1 MSTSTSRIFG
11 KLFKIGMWWRIFY
24 GALRLML
31 GFALLKIIGRPVID
45 VVTWVL
51 SHEFIQDPSDVLLT
65 TARMVLSHHSYYVT
79 YFLAFYFIFWGVTD
93 VVLSISL
100 LREQLWSFPISMY
113 VIGLFILYEAFR
125 FLHTH
130 SLILLSVIVIDI
142 FILLLIY
149 TEYKKLQRRIRI

>member
-1 MSTSTSRIFG
+1 MTSSESQIFG

-31 GFALLKIIGRPVID
+31 GFSLLKIIGRPVID

-51 SHEFIQDPSDVLLT
+51 SHEFIQDPSDILLT
-65 TARMVLSHHSYYVT
+65 TARMVLSHNSYYVT

-113 VIGLFILYEAFR
+113 VIGIFILYEAFR

>member
-1 MSTSTSRIFG
+1 MTSSESQIFG

-24 GALRLML
+24 GALRLIL
-31 GFALLKIIGRPVID
+31 GFSLLKIIGRPVID

-51 SHEFIQDPSDVLLT
+51 SHEFIQDPSDILLT
-65 TARMVLSHHSYYVT
+65 TARMVLSHNSYYVT

-113 VIGLFILYEAFR
+113 VIGIFILYEAFR